1 MQIINRGKLRILIPD
16 LGYKLLSKENGKVI
30 NKVYLSKNDG
40 MHNYV
45 EVIDEKYVP
54 VDVRIELDNHA
65 NDIDTLSVQVDET
78 ISMMDITMM
87 ALDDMYVNEIL
98 QTQEQLDNT
107 TDMMDITM
115 MALDDMYVNE
125 ILQTQEQLNIANEFI
140 DKTMSAMDSLYK
152 LIDVLLVNNGYEG
165 EVENPMVE
173 LYVAMIQRGLK
184 TIDQVPARYRE
195 QVRVL
200 LEAVEE

>member
-16 LGYKLLSKENGKVI
+16 LGYKLLSKENGKVTD
-30 NKVYLSKNDG
+30 KVYLSKNDG
-40 MHNYV
+40 MQNYV

-54 VDVRIELDNHA
+54 VDVRMELDDHKS
-65 NDIDTLSVQVDET
+65 DIDSIHEQLDET
-78 ISMMDITMM
+78 ASMMDVTMM

-98 QTQEQLDNT
+98 QTQEQLNMT

-140 DKTMSAMDSLYK
+140 DRTMSAMDSLYK
-152 LIDVLLVNNGYEG
+152 LIDVLLIEKGYEG

-195 QVRVL
+195 QVRAL

>member
-1 MQIINRGKLRILIPD
+1 
-16 LGYKLLSKENGKVI
+16 
-30 NKVYLSKNDG
+30 
-40 MHNYV
+40 
-45 EVIDEKYVP
+45 
-54 VDVRIELDNHA
+54 
-65 NDIDTLSVQVDET
+65 
-78 ISMMDITMM
+78 MM

>member
-65 NDIDTLSVQVDET
+65 NDIDTLSVQIDET
-78 ISMMDITMM
+78 IS
-87 ALDDMYVNEIL
+87 
-98 QTQEQLDNT
+98 
-107 TDMMDITM
+107 MMDITM

-195 QVRVL
+195 QVRQL